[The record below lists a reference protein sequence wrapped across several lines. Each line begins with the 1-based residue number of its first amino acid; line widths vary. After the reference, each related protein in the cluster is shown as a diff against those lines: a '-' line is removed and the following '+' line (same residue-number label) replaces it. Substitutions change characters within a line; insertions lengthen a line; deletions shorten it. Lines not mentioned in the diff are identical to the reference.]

1 MKFNLKLT
9 ALIGVSILLTAC
21 NTVPLETQEQNLVP
35 NKPYSAE
42 TFYNNTSYNGSSI
55 DHEGKQV
62 LVGSDESGIYNL
74 YTIDAYTGESKQL
87 TDSAEST
94 YPVRWFPNDKRIL
107 FTRDNGGNELFHL
120 FVREVDGS
128 VKDLTPDEK
137 SRGGL
142 VGFSKDGQ
150 TMYVSTNERDAR
162 FMDLYAYDTTTYKR
176 SLIFQNDKGWS
187 LSRVSNDGKYLV
199 VSKANS
205 SRDSDLFLVDLA
217 SKELKPKHITPHE
230 GYVAHSMRTFSTDNQ
245 SIYYGTDEHS
255 EFSEV
260 FEYNIKTGQR
270 KLALAKDWDVSFLYF
285 SQTGRYQVSGV
296 NADAKTEIAITDTK
310 SGQSLQMPA
319 LPAGNISGVSFSR
332 DESLMA
338 FYLAS
343 DTSPSDLYTW
353 KVGSNKVKRLTY
365 ALNDQIDESQLAKSE
380 IVRYKS
386 FDGLEIPAILYKPKH
401 AKNGKVPVML
411 WIHGGPGG
419 QSRVGYSAT
428 LQHLVNHGYAIFAV
442 NNRGSS
448 GYGKTFFHLDD
459 KKHGEDDLMDVV
471 YAKKYLQ
478 KQDWVDPERIGI
490 MGGSYG
496 GYMTVAAL
504 TYHPEEFKLGID
516 IFGVTNWVRTLNS
529 IPPWWES
536 FKAALYDE
544 MGDPAT
550 DSERHNR
557 ISPLFHAENITKPLM
572 VIQGANDPRVLQ
584 IESDEMVAEVKKN
597 GLPVNYVLFD
607 DEGHGFSKKVNRIK
621 ASEEYLKFLKAHL

>member
-1 MKFNLKLT
+1 MRFNLKLT

-21 NTVPLETQEQNLVP
+21 NTVPLKTQEQNSVP
-35 NKPYSAE
+35 HEQYSAE

-74 YTIDAYTGESKQL
+74 YTIDAQTGESKQL
-87 TDSAEST
+87 TNSTEST

-120 FVREVDGS
+120 FVREEDGS

-142 VGFSKDGQ
+142 AGFSKDGK

-162 FMDLYAYDTTTYKR
+162 YMDLYAYDATTYKR

-187 LSRVSNDGKYLV
+187 ISRVSSDGKYLV

-205 SRDSDLFLVDLA
+205 SRDSDLFLVDLTT
-217 SKELKPKHITPHE
+217 KELKPKHITPHK
-230 GYVAHSMRTFSTDNQ
+230 GYVAHSMRTFSADNQ

-255 EFSEV
+255 EFSQV

-285 SQTGRYQVSGV
+285 SKTGRYQVSGV

-310 SGQSLQMPA
+310 NGQSLKMPA
-319 LPAGNISGVSFSR
+319 LPAGNISGVSFSQ
-332 DESLMA
+332 DESIMA

-353 KVGSNKVKRLTY
+353 KLGSNKAKRLTY

-386 FDGLEIPAILYKPKH
+386 FDGLEVPAILYKPKQ
-401 AKNGKVPVML
+401 ANNGKVPVML

-478 KQDWVDPERIGI
+478 KQDWVDPDRIGI

-557 ISPLFHAENITKPLM
+557 ISPLFHAKNITKPLM

-597 GLPVNYVLFD
+597 GLPVNYVLFE